1 MKLSSIPLFS
11 MHGGGGTCK
20 LERGST
26 LKDRGGGE
34 GTRQGRYLGY
44 LNLKR
49 GVTIIF
55 KDGNLRSSGESEDLI
70 IVFVGVVRWK

>member
-1 MKLSSIPLFS
+1 M
-11 MHGGGGTCK
+11 
-20 LERGST
+20 ERGST